1 MYLEKLETGKIIFK
15 MYKAL
20 IFLILV
26 ICNGCSTAISKEVI
40 RLDSQVVTTSS
51 PEIVENKLK
60 ETPFDIWERI
70 RSELT
75 IRIPEDQIAATSIY
89 RERLYKNQS
98 AVNRISKSGQR
109 YLHHTLSRAQELGLP
124 VELALLP
131 FVESEF
137 DPYAKSVDGATG
149 IWQFMPATGKEWGLK
164 TNWWYDGKK
173 DVLASTEAALQFLS
187 YLNKRFD
194 GDWLLAMAAYNTGP
208 TRVSRAI
215 RKNKKQGLPIRF
227 WDLNL
232 PKETTAYVPK
242 LLVLC
247 ELIKDPKAFEVNLP
261 SIANRPYFER
271 VKIPGQLDLM
281 QAADLAGLKPETIY
295 ELNPGFNQWATDPS
309 GPHYLLLPI
318 GVSDRFITQLES
330 LDQNDLVR
338 WDRYKIRRGDNL
350 SKIASRYK
358 IEVAVLQEINGMS
371 SDLIIAGREIMV
383 PRGAAWANTQN
394 PRERVYKVMQGDTLW
409 NIAKKFKVSIEDVV
423 LWNEIDI
430 EKPLQIKQEIKIFS
444 RYERI
449 RQDVPSRQ
457 LRTMLYPV
465 KSGDTISRIAS
476 KFDISPQK
484 IQEWNEIKDVSKIF
498 PGQVLKLNL

>member
-1 MYLEKLETGKIIFK
+1 
-15 MYKAL
+15 
-20 IFLILV
+20 
-26 ICNGCSTAISKEVI
+26 
-40 RLDSQVVTTSS
+40 
-51 PEIVENKLK
+51 
-60 ETPFDIWERI
+60 
-70 RSELT
+70 
-75 IRIPEDQIAATSIY
+75 
-89 RERLYKNQS
+89 
-98 AVNRISKSGQR
+98 
-109 YLHHTLSRAQELGLP
+109 
-124 VELALLP
+124 
-131 FVESEF
+131 
-137 DPYAKSVDGATG
+137 
-149 IWQFMPATGKEWGLK
+149 
-164 TNWWYDGKK
+164 
-173 DVLASTEAALQFLS
+173 
-187 YLNKRFD
+187 
-194 GDWLLAMAAYNTGP
+194 
-208 TRVSRAI
+208 
-215 RKNKKQGLPIRF
+215 
-227 WDLNL
+227 
-232 PKETTAYVPK
+232 
-242 LLVLC
+242 
-247 ELIKDPKAFEVNLP
+247 
-261 SIANRPYFER
+261 
-271 VKIPGQLDLM
+271 
-281 QAADLAGLKPETIY
+281 
-295 ELNPGFNQWATDPS
+295 
-309 GPHYLLLPI
+309 
-318 GVSDRFITQLES
+318 VSDRFITQLES

-430 EKPLQIKQEIKIFS
+430 EKPLQIEQEIKIFS

>member
-1 MYLEKLETGKIIFK
+1 MKRFLFFSLLL
-15 MYKAL
+15 L
-20 IFLILV
+20 I
-26 ICNGCSTAISKEVI
+26 NACSSINSKEVTKAETKI
-40 RLDSQVVTTSS
+40 SS
-51 PEIVENKLK
+51 TQPDKSFESSINAPV
-60 ETPFDIWERI
+60 DIWERI
-70 RSELT
+70 RLELS
-75 IRIPEDQIAATSIY
+75 ISIPDDQIAATSLY

-109 YLHHTLSRAQELGLP
+109 YLYHTLTRAQEMDLP

-149 IWQFMPATGKEWGLK
+149 IWQFMPATGREWGLK
-164 TNWWYDGKK
+164 SNWWYDGKK
-173 DVLASTEAALQFLS
+173 DVLASTDAALNFLS
-187 YLNKRFD
+187 YLHEKFE

-208 TRVSRAI
+208 TRVNRAI
-215 RKNKKQGLPIRF
+215 RKNKREGRPTRF
-227 WDLNL
+227 WDLDL

-247 ELIKDPKAFEVNLP
+247 ELIKSPDAFGVNLP
-261 SIANRPYFER
+261 SIANRPYFQR

-309 GPHYLLLPI
+309 GPHYLLLPM

-330 LDQNDLVR
+330 LDENDLVR

-350 SKIASRYK
+350 NKIASRYK
-358 IEVAVLQEINGMS
+358 IEVAVLMEINGME
-371 SDLIIAGREIMV
+371 SDLIFAGKEIMV
-383 PRGAAWANTQN
+383 PRGSALADKHK
-394 PRERVYKVMQGDTLW
+394 PREQIYKVAGGDTLW
-409 NIAKKFKVSIEDVV
+409 DISRNFKVSIEDVV
-423 LWNEIDI
+423 LWNELDI
-430 EKPLQIKQEIKIFS
+430 EKPLQINQEIKIYS

-449 RQDVPSRQ
+449 RQDLPSKQ

-465 KSGDTISRIAS
+465 KSGDTVSRIAS
-476 KFDISPQK
+476 KFEITSK
-484 IQEWNEIKDVSKIF
+484 EIQEWNEIEDVSKIF
-498 PGQVLKLNL
+498 PGQVLKLYL

>member
-1 MYLEKLETGKIIFK
+1 
-15 MYKAL
+15 MYKIYIF
-20 IFLILV
+20 IFLLLF
-26 ICNGCSTAISKEVI
+26 NGCTAATSKEVVI
-40 RLDSQVVTTSS
+40 IESQSTVAE
-51 PEIVENKLK
+51 EIETEVKLNDA
-60 ETPFDIWERI
+60 PLDIWERI
-70 RSELT
+70 RVELT
-75 IRIPEDQIAATSIY
+75 LLIPEDQIAATSLY

-109 YLHHTLSRAQELGLP
+109 YLYHTLTRAEELGLP

-173 DVLASTEAALQFLS
+173 DVLASTEAALQFLT
-187 YLNKRFD
+187 YLNEKFD

-208 TRVSRAI
+208 TRVNRAI
-215 RKNKKQGLPIRF
+215 RKNKRQDKPTRF
-227 WDLNL
+227 WDLDL

-247 ELIKDPKAFEVNLP
+247 ELIKEPDSFDVNLP

-309 GPHYLLLPI
+309 GPHYLLLPV
-318 GVSDRFITQLES
+318 GVSDRFTTQLES
-330 LDQNDLVR
+330 LDQTDLVR

-350 SKIASRYK
+350 FRIASRYK
-358 IEVAVLQEINGMS
+358 IEVSVLKEINGMD
-371 SDLIIAGREIMV
+371 SDLIIAGKEIMV
-383 PRGAAWANTQN
+383 PRGAAWANKQE
-394 PRERVYKVMQGDTLW
+394 PRERVYTVLKGDTLW
-409 NIAKKFKVSIEDVV
+409 NISKKFKVSIEDVV
-423 LWNEIDI
+423 LWNELNI
-430 EKPLQIKQEIKIFS
+430 ETPLQIDQDIKIFS

-476 KFDISPQK
+476 KFDISSTQ
-484 IQEWNEIKDVSKIF
+484 IQEWNELEDVSKIF
-498 PGQVLKLNL
+498 PGQVLKLFL

>member
-1 MYLEKLETGKIIFK
+1 
-15 MYKAL
+15 MYKIYIF
-20 IFLILV
+20 IFLLLF
-26 ICNGCSTAISKEVI
+26 NGCTAATSKEVVI
-40 RLDSQVVTTSS
+40 IESQSILAE
-51 PEIVENKLK
+51 EI
-60 ETPFDIWERI
+60 ETEVKTDDAPLDIWERI
-70 RSELT
+70 RVELT
-75 IRIPEDQIAATSIY
+75 LTIPEDQIAATSLY

-109 YLHHTLSRAQELGLP
+109 YLYHTLTRAEELGLP

-173 DVLASTEAALQFLS
+173 DVLASTEAALQFLT
-187 YLNKRFD
+187 YLNEKFD

-208 TRVSRAI
+208 TRVNRAI
-215 RKNKKQGLPIRF
+215 RKNKRQDKPTRF
-227 WDLNL
+227 WDLDL

-247 ELIKDPKAFEVNLP
+247 ELIKDPDSFDVNLP

-318 GVSDRFITQLES
+318 GVSDRFTTQLES
-330 LDQNDLVR
+330 LDQTDLVR

-350 SKIASRYK
+350 YRIASRYK
-358 IEVAVLQEINGMS
+358 IEVAVLKEINGMD
-371 SDLIIAGREIMV
+371 SDLIIAGKEIMV
-383 PRGAAWANTQN
+383 PRGAAWANKQE
-394 PRERVYKVMQGDTLW
+394 PRERVYKVLKGDTLW
-409 NIAKKFKVSIEDVV
+409 NISKKFKVSIEDVV
-423 LWNEIDI
+423 LWNELNI
-430 EKPLQIKQEIKIFS
+430 EAPLQIDQDIKIFS

-476 KFDISPQK
+476 KFDISSTQ
-484 IQEWNEIKDVSKIF
+484 IQEWNELEDVSKIF
-498 PGQVLKLNL
+498 PGQVLKLFL

>member
-1 MYLEKLETGKIIFK
+1 MLRIKLTLLTLIIG
-15 MYKAL
+15 ACATVSNSDV
-20 IFLILV
+20 IL
-26 ICNGCSTAISKEVI
+26 
-40 RLDSQVVTTSS
+40 LDSKPVNAKSGN
-51 PEIVENKLK
+51 ILENQLK
-60 ETPFDIWERI
+60 ETPIDIWERI
-70 RSELT
+70 RRELT
-75 IRIPEDQIAATSIY
+75 IKIPDDQIAATSIY

-109 YLHHTLSRAQELGLP
+109 YLFHTLSRAQELDLP

-164 TNWWYDGKK
+164 SNWWYDGKK
-173 DVLASTEAALQFLS
+173 DVLASTEAALKFLS
-187 YLNKRFD
+187 YLHQKFD
-194 GDWLLAMAAYNTGP
+194 EDWLLAMAAYNTGP
-208 TRVSRAI
+208 TRVNRAI
-215 RKNKKQGLPIRF
+215 KKNKTQDKGIRF
-227 WDLNL
+227 WDLDL

-247 ELIKDPKAFEVNLP
+247 ELINNPKSFEVNLP
-261 SIANRPYFER
+261 SIANRPYFQR

-330 LDQNDLVR
+330 LDENDLVR
-338 WDRYKIRRGDNL
+338 WDRYKIRRGDSL
-350 SKIASRYK
+350 SRIASRYK
-358 IEVAVLQEINGMS
+358 IEVAVLKEINGMND
-371 SDLIIAGREIMV
+371 DLIIAGKEIMV
-383 PRGAAWANTQN
+383 PRGSAWADKQS
-394 PRERVYKVMQGDTLW
+394 PREQLYIVLKGDTLW
-409 NIAKKFKVSIEDVV
+409 NISRKFKVSIEDLV
-423 LWNEIDI
+423 LWNELNL
-430 EKPLQIKQEIKIFS
+430 EKPLQINQEIKIFS

-449 RQDVPSRQ
+449 RQDLPSRE

-476 KFDISPQK
+476 KFEISPQK
-484 IQEWNEIKDVSKIF
+484 IQEWNEIEDVSKIF
-498 PGQVLKLNL
+498 PGQVLKLFL

>member
-1 MYLEKLETGKIIFK
+1 MLRIKLTLLTLIIG
-15 MYKAL
+15 ACATVSNSDV
-20 IFLILV
+20 IL
-26 ICNGCSTAISKEVI
+26 
-40 RLDSQVVTTSS
+40 LDSKPINAKSGN
-51 PEIVENKLK
+51 ILENQLK
-60 ETPFDIWERI
+60 ETPIDIWERI
-70 RSELT
+70 RRELT
-75 IRIPEDQIAATSIY
+75 IKIPDDQIAATSIY

-109 YLHHTLSRAQELGLP
+109 YLFHTLSRAQELDLP

-164 TNWWYDGKK
+164 SNWWYDGKK
-173 DVLASTEAALQFLS
+173 DVLASTEAALKFLS
-187 YLNKRFD
+187 YLHQKFD
-194 GDWLLAMAAYNTGP
+194 EDWLLAMAAYNTGP
-208 TRVSRAI
+208 SRVNRAI
-215 RKNKKQGLPIRF
+215 RKNKMQDKGIRF
-227 WDLNL
+227 WDLDL

-247 ELIKDPKAFEVNLP
+247 ELINNPKSFEVNLP
-261 SIANRPYFER
+261 SIANRPYFQR

-318 GVSDRFITQLES
+318 GVSDRFMTQLES
-330 LDQNDLVR
+330 LDENDLVR
-338 WDRYKIRRGDNL
+338 WDRYKIRRGDSL
-350 SKIASRYK
+350 SRIASRYK
-358 IEVAVLQEINGMS
+358 IEVAVLKEINGMND
-371 SDLIIAGREIMV
+371 DLIIAGKEIMV
-383 PRGAAWANTQN
+383 PRGSAWADKQS
-394 PRERVYKVMQGDTLW
+394 PREQLYIVLKGDTLW
-409 NIAKKFKVSIEDVV
+409 NISRKFKVSIEDLV
-423 LWNEIDI
+423 LWNELNL
-430 EKPLQIKQEIKIFS
+430 EKPLQINQEIKIFS

-449 RQDVPSRQ
+449 RQDLPSRE

-476 KFDISPQK
+476 KFEISPQK
-484 IQEWNEIKDVSKIF
+484 IQEWNEIEDVSKIF
-498 PGQVLKLNL
+498 PGQVLKLFL

>member
-1 MYLEKLETGKIIFK
+1 MLRIKLTLLPLIIS
-15 MYKAL
+15 ACATVSNSDD
-20 IFLILV
+20 IL
-26 ICNGCSTAISKEVI
+26 
-40 RLDSQVVTTSS
+40 LDSKPINDKS
-51 PEIVENKLK
+51 EKIVESQLN
-60 ETPFDIWERI
+60 ETPIDIWERI
-70 RSELT
+70 RRELT
-75 IRIPEDQIAATSIY
+75 IKIPDDQIAATSIY

-109 YLHHTLSRAQELGLP
+109 YLFHTLSRAQELDLP

-164 TNWWYDGKK
+164 SNWWYDGKK
-173 DVLASTEAALQFLS
+173 DVLASTEAALKLLS
-187 YLNKRFD
+187 YLHQKFD
-194 GDWLLAMAAYNTGP
+194 EDWLLAMAAYNTGP
-208 TRVSRAI
+208 TRVNRAI
-215 RKNKKQGLPIRF
+215 KKNKTQDKGIRF
-227 WDLNL
+227 WDLDL

-247 ELIKDPKAFEVNLP
+247 ELINNPKSFEVNLP
-261 SIANRPYFER
+261 SIANRPYFQR

-318 GVSDRFITQLES
+318 GVSDRFVTQLES
-330 LDQNDLVR
+330 LDENDLVR
-338 WDRYKIRRGDNL
+338 WDRYKIRRGDSL
-350 SKIASRYK
+350 SRIASRYK
-358 IEVAVLQEINGMS
+358 IEVAVLKEINGMND
-371 SDLIIAGREIMV
+371 DLIIAGKEIMV
-383 PRGAAWANTQN
+383 PRGSAWADKQS
-394 PRERVYKVMQGDTLW
+394 PREQLYIVLKGDTLW
-409 NIAKKFKVSIEDVV
+409 NISRKFKVSIEDLV
-423 LWNEIDI
+423 LWNELNL
-430 EKPLQIKQEIKIFS
+430 EKPLQINQEIKIFS

-449 RQDVPSRQ
+449 RQDLPSRE

-476 KFDISPQK
+476 KFEISPQK
-484 IQEWNEIKDVSKIF
+484 IQEWNEIEDVSKIF
-498 PGQVLKLNL
+498 PGQVLKLFL

>member
-1 MYLEKLETGKIIFK
+1 
-15 MYKAL
+15 MYKIYIF
-20 IFLILV
+20 IFLLLF
-26 ICNGCSTAISKEVI
+26 NGCTAATSKEVVI
-40 RLDSQVVTTSS
+40 IESQSIVAE
-51 PEIVENKLK
+51 EI
-60 ETPFDIWERI
+60 ETKVKPDDAPLDIWERI
-70 RSELT
+70 RVELT
-75 IRIPEDQIAATSIY
+75 LIIPEDQIAATSLY

-109 YLHHTLSRAQELGLP
+109 YLYHTLTRAEELGLP

-173 DVLASTEAALQFLS
+173 DVLASTEAALQFLT
-187 YLNKRFD
+187 YLNEKFD

-208 TRVSRAI
+208 TRVNRAI
-215 RKNKKQGLPIRF
+215 RKNKRQDKPTRF
-227 WDLNL
+227 WDLDL

-247 ELIKDPKAFEVNLP
+247 ELIKDPDSFDVNLP

-309 GPHYLLLPI
+309 GPHYLLLPV
-318 GVSDRFITQLES
+318 GVSDRFTTQLES
-330 LDQNDLVR
+330 LDQTDLVR

-350 SKIASRYK
+350 YRIASRYK
-358 IEVAVLQEINGMS
+358 IEVAVLKEINGMD
-371 SDLIIAGREIMV
+371 SDLIIAGKEIMV
-383 PRGAAWANTQN
+383 PRGAAWANKQE
-394 PRERVYKVMQGDTLW
+394 PRERVYTVLKGDTLW
-409 NIAKKFKVSIEDVV
+409 NISKKFKVSIEDVV
-423 LWNEIDI
+423 LWNELNI
-430 EKPLQIKQEIKIFS
+430 ETPLQIDQDIKIFS

-476 KFDISPQK
+476 KFDISSTQ
-484 IQEWNEIKDVSKIF
+484 IQEWNELEDVSKIF
-498 PGQVLKLNL
+498 PGQVLKLFL

>member
-1 MYLEKLETGKIIFK
+1 MYRIHIF
-15 MYKAL
+15 
-20 IFLILV
+20 IFLLLF
-26 ICNGCSTAISKEVI
+26 NGCTAATSKEVI
-40 RLDSQVVTTSS
+40 IIDSEPT
-51 PEIVENKLK
+51 PAKEIEIEVKLK
-60 ETPFDIWERI
+60 ETPLDIWERI
-70 RSELT
+70 RVELT
-75 IRIPEDQIAATSIY
+75 LTIPEDQIAATSLY

-109 YLHHTLSRAQELGLP
+109 YLYHTLSRAEELGLP

-173 DVLASTEAALQFLS
+173 DVLASTEAALQFLT
-187 YLNKRFD
+187 YLNEKFD

-208 TRVSRAI
+208 TRVNRAI
-215 RKNKKQGLPIRF
+215 RKNKRQDKPTRF
-227 WDLNL
+227 WDLDL

-247 ELIKDPKAFEVNLP
+247 ELIKDPDAFGVNLP
-261 SIANRPYFER
+261 SIANRPYFQR

-318 GVSDRFITQLES
+318 GVSDRFTTQLES
-330 LDQNDLVR
+330 LDQTDLVR

-350 SKIASRYK
+350 YRIASRYK
-358 IEVAVLQEINGMS
+358 IEVAVLKEINGMD
-371 SDLIIAGREIMV
+371 SDLIIAGKEIMV
-383 PRGAAWANTQN
+383 PRGTAWANKQE
-394 PRERVYKVMQGDTLW
+394 PRERVYKVLKGDTLW
-409 NIAKKFKVSIEDVV
+409 NISKKFKVTIEDVV
-423 LWNEIDI
+423 LWNELNI
-430 EKPLQIKQEIKIFS
+430 ETPLQINQEIKIFS

-476 KFDISPQK
+476 KFDISATQ
-484 IQEWNEIKDVSKIF
+484 IQEWNELEDVSKIF
-498 PGQVLKLNL
+498 PGQVLKLFL

>member
-1 MYLEKLETGKIIFK
+1 MYRIF
-15 MYKAL
+15 
-20 IFLILV
+20 F
-26 ICNGCSTAISKEVI
+26 AISLIVFNSCASAANNNSVKSAAESKMI
-40 RLDSQVVTTSS
+40 SDTNII
-51 PEIVENKLK
+51 EIKSE
-60 ETPFDIWERI
+60 EAPFDIWERI
-70 RSELT
+70 RLELSIT
-75 IRIPEDQIAATSIY
+75 IPDDQIAATSLY
-89 RERLYKNQS
+89 RERLYSNQT

-109 YLHHTLSRAQELGLP
+109 YLFHTLTRAQELGLP

-164 TNWWYDGKK
+164 SNWWYDGKK
-173 DVLASTEAALQFLS
+173 DVLASTEAALQFLT
-187 YLNKRFD
+187 YLNEKFD

-208 TRVSRAI
+208 TRVNRAI
-215 RKNKKQGLPIRF
+215 RKNKREDKPIRF

-247 ELIKDPKAFEVNLP
+247 ELIKDPKAFDVNLP

-330 LDQNDLVR
+330 LDLNDLVR

-350 SKIASRYK
+350 YKIASRYK
-358 IEVAVLQEINGMS
+358 IEVAVLMEINGLS
-371 SDLIIAGREIMV
+371 SDLIIAGKEIMV
-383 PRGAAWANTQN
+383 PRGSAWAGKQN
-394 PRERVYKVMQGDTLW
+394 PREQVYIVIGGDSLW
-409 NIAKKFKVSIEDVV
+409 NISKKFKVSIEDVV
-423 LWNEIDI
+423 LWNDLDI
-430 EKPLQIKQEIKIFS
+430 EVPLQINQEIKIFS

-449 RQDVPSRQ
+449 RQELPSRD

-476 KFDISPQK
+476 KFEITSKD
-484 IQEWNEIKDVSKIF
+484 IQEWNEIEDVSKIF
-498 PGQVLKLNL
+498 PGQVLKLLL

>member
-1 MYLEKLETGKIIFK
+1 MLRIKLTLLTLIIG
-15 MYKAL
+15 ACATVSNSDV
-20 IFLILV
+20 IL
-26 ICNGCSTAISKEVI
+26 
-40 RLDSQVVTTSS
+40 LDSKPINAKSGN
-51 PEIVENKLK
+51 ILENQLK
-60 ETPFDIWERI
+60 ETPIDIWERI
-70 RSELT
+70 RRELT
-75 IRIPEDQIAATSIY
+75 IKIPDDQIAATSIY

-109 YLHHTLSRAQELGLP
+109 YLFHTLSRAQELDLP

-164 TNWWYDGKK
+164 SNWWYDGKK
-173 DVLASTEAALQFLS
+173 DVLASTEAALKFLS
-187 YLNKRFD
+187 YLHQKFD
-194 GDWLLAMAAYNTGP
+194 EDWLLAMAAYNTGP
-208 TRVSRAI
+208 TRVNRAI
-215 RKNKKQGLPIRF
+215 KKNKTQDKGIRF
-227 WDLNL
+227 WDLDL

-247 ELIKDPKAFEVNLP
+247 ELINNPKSFEVNLP
-261 SIANRPYFER
+261 SIANRPYFQR

-330 LDQNDLVR
+330 LDENDLVR
-338 WDRYKIRRGDNL
+338 WDRYKIRRGDSL
-350 SKIASRYK
+350 SRIASRYK
-358 IEVAVLQEINGMS
+358 IEVAVLKEINGMND
-371 SDLIIAGREIMV
+371 DLIIAGKEIMV
-383 PRGAAWANTQN
+383 PRGSAWADKQS
-394 PRERVYKVMQGDTLW
+394 PREQLYIVLKGDTLW
-409 NIAKKFKVSIEDVV
+409 NISRKFKVSIEDLV
-423 LWNEIDI
+423 LWNELNL
-430 EKPLQIKQEIKIFS
+430 EKPLQINQEIKIFS

-449 RQDVPSRQ
+449 RQDLPSRE

-476 KFDISPQK
+476 KFEISPQK
-484 IQEWNEIKDVSKIF
+484 IQEWNEIEDVSKIF
-498 PGQVLKLNL
+498 PGQVLKLFL

>member
-1 MYLEKLETGKIIFK
+1 MLRIKLTLLTLIIG
-15 MYKAL
+15 ACATVSNSDV
-20 IFLILV
+20 IL
-26 ICNGCSTAISKEVI
+26 
-40 RLDSQVVTTSS
+40 LDSKPINAKSGD
-51 PEIVENKLK
+51 ILENQLK
-60 ETPFDIWERI
+60 ETPIDIWERI
-70 RSELT
+70 RRELT
-75 IRIPEDQIAATSIY
+75 IKIPDDQIAATSIY

-109 YLHHTLSRAQELGLP
+109 YLFHTLSRAQELDLP

-164 TNWWYDGKK
+164 SNWWYDGKK
-173 DVLASTEAALQFLS
+173 DVLASTEAALKFLS
-187 YLNKRFD
+187 YLHQKFD
-194 GDWLLAMAAYNTGP
+194 DDWLLAMAAYNTGP
-208 TRVSRAI
+208 TRVNRAI
-215 RKNKKQGLPIRF
+215 KKNKTQDKGIRF
-227 WDLNL
+227 WDLDL

-247 ELIKDPKAFEVNLP
+247 ELINNPKSFEVNLP
-261 SIANRPYFER
+261 SIANRPYFQR

-330 LDQNDLVR
+330 LDENDLVR
-338 WDRYKIRRGDNL
+338 WDRYKIRRGDSL
-350 SKIASRYK
+350 SRIASRYK
-358 IEVAVLQEINGMS
+358 IEVAVIKEINGMND
-371 SDLIIAGREIMV
+371 DLIIAGKEIMV
-383 PRGAAWANTQN
+383 PRGSAWADKQS
-394 PRERVYKVMQGDTLW
+394 PREQLYIVLKGDTLW
-409 NIAKKFKVSIEDVV
+409 NISRKFKVSIEDLV
-423 LWNEIDI
+423 LWNELNL
-430 EKPLQIKQEIKIFS
+430 EKPLQINQEIKIFS

-449 RQDVPSRQ
+449 RQDLPSRE

-476 KFDISPQK
+476 KFEISPQK
-484 IQEWNEIKDVSKIF
+484 IQEWNEIEDVSKIF
-498 PGQVLKLNL
+498 PGQVLKLFL

>member
-1 MYLEKLETGKIIFK
+1 MYRYFICF
-15 MYKAL
+15 AL
-20 IFLILV
+20 LILNS
-26 ICNGCSTAISKEVI
+26 CATATPEIERK
-40 RLDSQVVTTSS
+40 LDSQSLTAETSAT
-51 PEIVENKLK
+51 PQEVLE
-60 ETPFDIWERI
+60 ETPVDIWERI
-70 RSELT
+70 RTNLS
-75 IRIPEDQIAATSIY
+75 IKIPEDQIAATSVY

-109 YLHHTLSRAQELGLP
+109 YLYHTLTRAEELGLP

-164 TNWWYDGKK
+164 SNWWYDGKK
-173 DVLASTEAALQFLS
+173 DVLASTEAAFQFLT
-187 YLNKRFD
+187 YLNEKFD

-208 TRVSRAI
+208 TRVNRAI
-215 RKNKKQGLPIRF
+215 RKNKRLEKGIRF

-247 ELIKDPKAFEVNLP
+247 ELIKDPDAFEVNLP
-261 SIANRPYFER
+261 SIANRPYFQR

-318 GVSDRFITQLES
+318 GVSDRFLTQLES
-330 LDQNDLVR
+330 LDANDLVR

-350 SKIASRYK
+350 SRIASRYK
-358 IEVAVLQEINGMS
+358 IEVAVLKEINGMD
-371 SDLIIAGREIMV
+371 SDLIIAGKEIMV
-383 PRGAAWANTQN
+383 PRGSAWASKQN
-394 PRERVYKVMQGDTLW
+394 PREQIYNVQKGDTLW
-409 NIAKKFKVSIEDVV
+409 NISKKFRVSIEDVA
-423 LWNEIDI
+423 LWNELDI
-430 EKPLQIKQEIKIFS
+430 EKPLQIDQEIKIFS

-449 RQDVPSRQ
+449 RQDVPSKQ

-476 KFDISPQK
+476 KFEISAK
-484 IQEWNEIKDVSKIF
+484 EIQDWNELEDVSRIF
-498 PGQVLKLNL
+498 PGQVLKLYL

>member
-1 MYLEKLETGKIIFK
+1 MYRIFFAISLIVFNSCASAANNNSVKSAAESKIISDTN
-15 MYKAL
+15 
-20 IFLILV
+20 II
-26 ICNGCSTAISKEVI
+26 
-40 RLDSQVVTTSS
+40 
-51 PEIVENKLK
+51 EIKSE
-60 ETPFDIWERI
+60 EASFDIWERI
-70 RSELT
+70 RLELSIT
-75 IRIPEDQIAATSIY
+75 IPDDQIAATSLY
-89 RERLYKNQS
+89 RERLYSNQT

-109 YLHHTLSRAQELGLP
+109 YLFHTLTRAQELGLP

-164 TNWWYDGKK
+164 SNWWYDGKK
-173 DVLASTEAALQFLS
+173 DVLASTEAALQFLT
-187 YLNKRFD
+187 YLNEKFD

-208 TRVSRAI
+208 TRVNRAI
-215 RKNKKQGLPIRF
+215 RKNKREDKPIRF

-232 PKETTAYVPK
+232 PKETTAYIPK

-247 ELIKDPKAFEVNLP
+247 ELIKDPKAFNVNLP

-318 GVSDRFITQLES
+318 GVSDRFMTQLES
-330 LDQNDLVR
+330 LDLNDLVR

-350 SKIASRYK
+350 YKIASRYK
-358 IEVAVLQEINGMS
+358 IEVAVLMEINGLS
-371 SDLIIAGREIMV
+371 SDLIIAGKEIMV
-383 PRGAAWANTQN
+383 PRGSAWAGKQN
-394 PRERVYKVMQGDTLW
+394 PREQVYIVIGGDSLW
-409 NIAKKFKVSIEDVV
+409 NISKKFKVSIEDVV
-423 LWNEIDI
+423 LWNDLDI
-430 EKPLQIKQEIKIFS
+430 EVPLQINQEIKIFS

-449 RQDVPSRQ
+449 RQELPSRD

-476 KFDISPQK
+476 KFEITSKD
-484 IQEWNEIKDVSKIF
+484 IQEWNEIEDVSKIF
-498 PGQVLKLNL
+498 PGQVLKLLL

>member
-1 MYLEKLETGKIIFK
+1 MLRKKLTLLTLIIS
-15 MYKAL
+15 ACATVSNSDV
-20 IFLILV
+20 IL
-26 ICNGCSTAISKEVI
+26 
-40 RLDSQVVTTSS
+40 LDSKPINAKS
-51 PEIVENKLK
+51 EKIVENQLN
-60 ETPFDIWERI
+60 ETPIDIWERI
-70 RSELT
+70 RRELT
-75 IRIPEDQIAATSIY
+75 IKIPDDQIAATSIY

-109 YLHHTLSRAQELGLP
+109 YLFHTLSRAQELDLP

-164 TNWWYDGKK
+164 SNWWYDGKK
-173 DVLASTEAALQFLS
+173 DVLASTEAALKFLS
-187 YLNKRFD
+187 YLHQKFD

-208 TRVSRAI
+208 SRVNRAI
-215 RKNKKQGLPIRF
+215 RKNKMQDKGIRF
-227 WDLNL
+227 WDLDL

-247 ELIKDPKAFEVNLP
+247 ELINNPKSFEVNLP
-261 SIANRPYFER
+261 SIANRPYFQR

-330 LDQNDLVR
+330 LDENDLVR
-338 WDRYKIRRGDNL
+338 WDRYKIRRGDSL
-350 SKIASRYK
+350 SRIASRYK
-358 IEVAVLQEINGMS
+358 IEVAVLKEINGMDD
-371 SDLIIAGREIMV
+371 DLIIAGKEIMV
-383 PRGAAWANTQN
+383 PRGSAWADKQS
-394 PRERVYKVMQGDTLW
+394 PREQLYVVLKGDTLW
-409 NIAKKFKVSIEDVV
+409 NISRKFKVSIEDLV
-423 LWNEIDI
+423 LWNELNL
-430 EKPLQIKQEIKIFS
+430 EKPLQINQEIKIFS

-449 RQDVPSRQ
+449 RQDLPSRE

-476 KFDISPQK
+476 KFEISPQK
-484 IQEWNEIKDVSKIF
+484 IQEWNEIEDVSKIF
-498 PGQVLKLNL
+498 PGQVLKLFL

>member
-1 MYLEKLETGKIIFK
+1 MYR
-15 MYKAL
+15 
-20 IFLILV
+20 ILF
-26 ICNGCSTAISKEVI
+26 AISLLVFNSCASGANSNSVK
-40 RLDSQVVTTSS
+40 SS
-51 PEIVENKLK
+51 IESEIITDTNIIEIKPEDA
-60 ETPFDIWERI
+60 PFDIWERI
-70 RSELT
+70 RLELSIT
-75 IRIPEDQIAATSIY
+75 IPKDQIAATSLY
-89 RERLYKNQS
+89 RERLYSNQT

-109 YLHHTLSRAQELGLP
+109 YLFHTLTRAQELGLP

-164 TNWWYDGKK
+164 SNWWYDGKK
-173 DVLASTEAALQFLS
+173 DVLASTEAALQFLT
-187 YLNKRFD
+187 YLNKKFD

-208 TRVSRAI
+208 TRVNRAI
-215 RKNKKQGLPIRF
+215 RKNKREDKPVRF

-247 ELIKDPKAFEVNLP
+247 ELIKDPKAFDVNLP

-318 GVSDRFITQLES
+318 GVSDRFMTQLES

-350 SKIASRYK
+350 YKIASRYK
-358 IEVAVLQEINGMS
+358 IEVAVLMEINGLA
-371 SDLIIAGREIMV
+371 SDLIIAGKEIMV
-383 PRGAAWANTQN
+383 PRGSAWAGKQN
-394 PRERVYKVMQGDTLW
+394 PREQVYVVIGGDSLW
-409 NIAKKFKVSIEDVV
+409 NISKKFKVSIEDVV
-423 LWNEIDI
+423 LWNDLDI
-430 EKPLQIKQEIKIFS
+430 EVPLQINQEIKIFS

-449 RQDVPSRQ
+449 RQELPSRD

-476 KFDISPQK
+476 KFEITSKD
-484 IQEWNEIKDVSKIF
+484 IQEWNEIEDVSKIF
-498 PGQVLKLNL
+498 PGQVLKLLL

>member
-1 MYLEKLETGKIIFK
+1 MYR
-15 MYKAL
+15 
-20 IFLILV
+20 ILF
-26 ICNGCSTAISKEVI
+26 AISLLVFNSCASAANSNSVK
-40 RLDSQVVTTSS
+40 SS
-51 PEIVENKLK
+51 IESEIITDTNIIEIKPEDA
-60 ETPFDIWERI
+60 PFDIWERI
-70 RSELT
+70 RLELSIT
-75 IRIPEDQIAATSIY
+75 IPKDQIAATSLY
-89 RERLYKNQS
+89 RERLYSNQT

-109 YLHHTLSRAQELGLP
+109 YLFHTLTRAQELGLP

-164 TNWWYDGKK
+164 SNWWYDGKK
-173 DVLASTEAALQFLS
+173 DVLASTEAALQFLT
-187 YLNKRFD
+187 YLNKKFD

-208 TRVSRAI
+208 TRVNRAI
-215 RKNKKQGLPIRF
+215 RKNKREDKPVRF

-247 ELIKDPKAFEVNLP
+247 ELIKDPKAFDVNLP

-318 GVSDRFITQLES
+318 GVSDRFMTQLES

-350 SKIASRYK
+350 YKIASRYK
-358 IEVAVLQEINGMS
+358 IEVAVLMEINGLA
-371 SDLIIAGREIMV
+371 SDLIIAGKEIMV
-383 PRGAAWANTQN
+383 PRGSAWAGKQN
-394 PRERVYKVMQGDTLW
+394 PREQVYVVIGGDSLW
-409 NIAKKFKVSIEDVV
+409 NISKKFKVSIEDVV
-423 LWNEIDI
+423 LWNDLDI
-430 EKPLQIKQEIKIFS
+430 EVPLQINQQIKIFS

-449 RQDVPSRQ
+449 RQELPSRD

-476 KFDISPQK
+476 KFEITSKD
-484 IQEWNEIKDVSKIF
+484 IQEWNEIEDVSKIF
-498 PGQVLKLNL
+498 PGQVLKLLL

>member
-1 MYLEKLETGKIIFK
+1 MYRL
-15 MYKAL
+15 KA
-20 IFLILV
+20 FLV
-26 ICNGCSTAISKEVI
+26 IIILSSCATISNSGVI
-40 RLDSQVVTTSS
+40 KIDSQHISAKS
-51 PEIVENKLK
+51 LKLSEAVFE

-70 RSELT
+70 RIELT
-75 IRIPEDQIAATSIY
+75 ITIPDDQIAATSVY
-89 RERLYKNQS
+89 RERLFKNQS

-109 YLHHTLSRAQELGLP
+109 YLYHTLSRTQELGLP

-149 IWQFMPATGKEWGLK
+149 IWQFMPATGEEWGLK
-164 TNWWYDGKK
+164 SNWWYDGKK
-173 DVLASTEAALQFLS
+173 DVLASTEAALKFLT
-187 YLNKRFD
+187 YLHEKFE

-208 TRVSRAI
+208 TRVNRAI
-215 RKNKKQGLPIRF
+215 QKNKRQDKGTRF
-227 WDLNL
+227 WDLDL

-247 ELIKDPKAFEVNLP
+247 ELIKNPNAFEVNLP
-261 SIANRPYFER
+261 SIANRPYFQR

-330 LDQNDLVR
+330 LDERNLVR
-338 WDRYKIRRGDNL
+338 WDRYKIRKGDNL
-350 SKIASRYK
+350 FKIASRYK
-358 IEVAVLQEINGMS
+358 IEVAVLKEINGMDG
-371 SDLIIAGREIMV
+371 DLIIAGREIMV
-383 PRGAAWANTQN
+383 PRGSAWADKQN
-394 PRERVYKVMQGDTLW
+394 PREQLYTVRKGDNLW
-409 NIAKKFKVSIEDVV
+409 NISKKFKVSMEDLV
-423 LWNEIDI
+423 LWNEIDL

-449 RQDVPSRQ
+449 RQDIPSRE

-476 KFDISPQK
+476 KFEISSEE
-484 IQEWNEIKDVSKIF
+484 IQEWNEIEDVSKIF
-498 PGQVLKLNL
+498 PGQVLKLYL

>member
-1 MYLEKLETGKIIFK
+1 MLRIKLTLLTLIIG
-15 MYKAL
+15 ACATVSNSDV
-20 IFLILV
+20 IL
-26 ICNGCSTAISKEVI
+26 
-40 RLDSQVVTTSS
+40 LDSKPINAKS
-51 PEIVENKLK
+51 ENILENQLK
-60 ETPFDIWERI
+60 ETPIDIWERI
-70 RSELT
+70 RRELT
-75 IRIPEDQIAATSIY
+75 IKIPDDQIAATSIY

-109 YLHHTLSRAQELGLP
+109 YLFHTLSRAQELDLP

-164 TNWWYDGKK
+164 SNWWYDGKK
-173 DVLASTEAALQFLS
+173 DVLASTEAALKFLS
-187 YLNKRFD
+187 YLHQKFD
-194 GDWLLAMAAYNTGP
+194 EDWLLAMAAYNTGP
-208 TRVSRAI
+208 ARVNRAI
-215 RKNKKQGLPIRF
+215 KKNKTQDKGIRF
-227 WDLNL
+227 WDLDL

-247 ELIKDPKAFEVNLP
+247 ELINNPKSFEVNLP
-261 SIANRPYFER
+261 SIANRPYFQR

-330 LDQNDLVR
+330 LDENDLVR
-338 WDRYKIRRGDNL
+338 WDRYKIRRGDSL
-350 SKIASRYK
+350 SRIASRYK
-358 IEVAVLQEINGMS
+358 IEVAVLKEINGMND
-371 SDLIIAGREIMV
+371 DLIIAGKEIMV
-383 PRGAAWANTQN
+383 PRGSAWADKQS
-394 PRERVYKVMQGDTLW
+394 PREQLYIVLKGDTLW
-409 NIAKKFKVSIEDVV
+409 NISRKFKVSIEDLV
-423 LWNEIDI
+423 LWNELNL
-430 EKPLQIKQEIKIFS
+430 EKPLQINQEIKIFS

-449 RQDVPSRQ
+449 RQDLPSRE

-476 KFDISPQK
+476 KFEISPQK
-484 IQEWNEIKDVSKIF
+484 IQEWNEIEDVSKIF
-498 PGQVLKLNL
+498 PGQVLKLFL

>member
-1 MYLEKLETGKIIFK
+1 
-15 MYKAL
+15 MYKIY
-20 IFLILV
+20 IFTFLLLF
-26 ICNGCSTAISKEVI
+26 NGCTAATSKEVI
-40 RLDSQVVTTSS
+40 ITDYESTAAKNSQIEV
-51 PEIVENKLK
+51 KL
-60 ETPFDIWERI
+60 EEAPLDIWERI
-70 RSELT
+70 RVELT
-75 IRIPEDQIAATSIY
+75 LTIPEDQIAATSLY

-109 YLHHTLSRAQELGLP
+109 YLYHTLSRAEELGLP

-173 DVLASTEAALQFLS
+173 DVLASTEAALQFLT
-187 YLNKRFD
+187 YLNEKFD
-194 GDWLLAMAAYNTGP
+194 GDWLLAMAAYNTGL
-208 TRVSRAI
+208 TRVNRAI
-215 RKNKKQGLPIRF
+215 RKNKRQDKPTRF
-227 WDLNL
+227 WDLDL

-247 ELIKDPKAFEVNLP
+247 ELIKDPDAFGVNLP
-261 SIANRPYFER
+261 SIANRPYFQR

-318 GVSDRFITQLES
+318 GVSDRFTTQLES
-330 LDQNDLVR
+330 LDQTDLVR

-350 SKIASRYK
+350 YRIASRYK
-358 IEVAVLQEINGMS
+358 IEVAVLKEINGMD
-371 SDLIIAGREIMV
+371 SDLIIAGKEIMV
-383 PRGAAWANTQN
+383 PRGAAWANKQE
-394 PRERVYKVMQGDTLW
+394 PRERVYKVLKGDTLW
-409 NIAKKFKVSIEDVV
+409 NISKKFKVTIEDVA
-423 LWNEIDI
+423 LWNELNI
-430 EKPLQIKQEIKIFS
+430 ETPLQINQEIKIFS

-476 KFDISPQK
+476 KFDISSTQ
-484 IQEWNEIKDVSKIF
+484 IQEWNELEDVSKIF
-498 PGQVLKLNL
+498 PGQVLKLFL

>member
-1 MYLEKLETGKIIFK
+1 MYR
-15 MYKAL
+15 
-20 IFLILV
+20 ILF
-26 ICNGCSTAISKEVI
+26 AISLLVFNSCASAANSNSVK
-40 RLDSQVVTTSS
+40 SS
-51 PEIVENKLK
+51 IESEIITDTNIIEIKPEDA
-60 ETPFDIWERI
+60 PFDIWERI
-70 RSELT
+70 RLELSIT
-75 IRIPEDQIAATSIY
+75 IPKDQIAATSLY
-89 RERLYKNQS
+89 RERLYSNQT

-109 YLHHTLSRAQELGLP
+109 YLFHTLTRAQELGLP

-164 TNWWYDGKK
+164 SNWWYDGKK
-173 DVLASTEAALQFLS
+173 DVLASTEAALQFLT
-187 YLNKRFD
+187 YLNEKFD

-208 TRVSRAI
+208 TRVNRAI
-215 RKNKKQGLPIRF
+215 RKNKREDKPVRF

-247 ELIKDPKAFEVNLP
+247 ELIKDPKAFDVNLP

-318 GVSDRFITQLES
+318 GVSDRFMTQLES

-350 SKIASRYK
+350 YKIASRYK
-358 IEVAVLQEINGMS
+358 IEVAVLMEINGLA
-371 SDLIIAGREIMV
+371 SDLIIAGKEIMV
-383 PRGAAWANTQN
+383 PRGSAWAGKQN
-394 PRERVYKVMQGDTLW
+394 PREQVYVVIGGDSLW
-409 NIAKKFKVSIEDVV
+409 NISKKFKVSIEDVV
-423 LWNEIDI
+423 LWNDLDI
-430 EKPLQIKQEIKIFS
+430 EVPLQINQEIKIFS

-449 RQDVPSRQ
+449 RQELPSRD

-476 KFDISPQK
+476 KFEITSKD
-484 IQEWNEIKDVSKIF
+484 IQEWNQIEDVSKIF
-498 PGQVLKLNL
+498 PGQVLKLLL

>member
-1 MYLEKLETGKIIFK
+1 MLRIKLTLLTLIIS
-15 MYKAL
+15 ACATVSNSDV
-20 IFLILV
+20 IL
-26 ICNGCSTAISKEVI
+26 
-40 RLDSQVVTTSS
+40 LDSKPINAKS
-51 PEIVENKLK
+51 EKIVENQLK
-60 ETPFDIWERI
+60 ETPIDIWERI
-70 RSELT
+70 RRELT
-75 IRIPEDQIAATSIY
+75 IKIPDDQIAATSIY

-109 YLHHTLSRAQELGLP
+109 YLFHTLSRAQELDLP

-164 TNWWYDGKK
+164 SNWWYDGKK
-173 DVLASTEAALQFLS
+173 DVLASTEAALKFLS
-187 YLNKRFD
+187 YLHQKFD
-194 GDWLLAMAAYNTGP
+194 EDWLLAMAAYNTGP
-208 TRVSRAI
+208 SRVNRAI
-215 RKNKKQGLPIRF
+215 RKNKMQDKGIRF
-227 WDLNL
+227 WDLDL

-247 ELIKDPKAFEVNLP
+247 ELINNPKSFEVNLP
-261 SIANRPYFER
+261 SIANRPYFQR

-330 LDQNDLVR
+330 LDENDLVR
-338 WDRYKIRRGDNL
+338 WDRYKIRRGDSL
-350 SKIASRYK
+350 SRIASRYK
-358 IEVAVLQEINGMS
+358 IEVAVLKEINGMDD
-371 SDLIIAGREIMV
+371 DLIIAGKEIMV
-383 PRGAAWANTQN
+383 PRGSAWADKQS
-394 PRERVYKVMQGDTLW
+394 PREQLYVVLKGDTLW
-409 NIAKKFKVSIEDVV
+409 NISRKFKVSIEDLV
-423 LWNEIDI
+423 LWNELNL
-430 EKPLQIKQEIKIFS
+430 EKPLQINQEIKIFS

-449 RQDVPSRQ
+449 RQDLPSRE

-476 KFDISPQK
+476 KFEISPQK
-484 IQEWNEIKDVSKIF
+484 IQEWNEIEDVSKIF
-498 PGQVLKLNL
+498 PGQVLKLFL

>member
-1 MYLEKLETGKIIFK
+1 MLRIKLTLLTLIIS
-15 MYKAL
+15 ACATVSNSDD
-20 IFLILV
+20 IL
-26 ICNGCSTAISKEVI
+26 
-40 RLDSQVVTTSS
+40 LDSKPINDKS
-51 PEIVENKLK
+51 EKIVESQLN
-60 ETPFDIWERI
+60 ETPIDIWERI
-70 RSELT
+70 RRELT
-75 IRIPEDQIAATSIY
+75 IKIPDDQIAATSIY

-109 YLHHTLSRAQELGLP
+109 YLFHTLSRAQELDLP

-164 TNWWYDGKK
+164 SNWWYDGKK
-173 DVLASTEAALQFLS
+173 DVLASTEAALKFLS
-187 YLNKRFD
+187 YLHQKFD
-194 GDWLLAMAAYNTGP
+194 EDWLLAMAAYNTGP
-208 TRVSRAI
+208 SRVNRAI
-215 RKNKKQGLPIRF
+215 RKNKMQDKGIRF
-227 WDLNL
+227 WDLDL

-247 ELIKDPKAFEVNLP
+247 ELINNPKSFEVNLP
-261 SIANRPYFER
+261 SIANRPYFQR

-330 LDQNDLVR
+330 LDENDLVR
-338 WDRYKIRRGDNL
+338 WDRYKIRRGDSL
-350 SKIASRYK
+350 SRIASRYK
-358 IEVAVLQEINGMS
+358 IEVAVLKEINGMDD
-371 SDLIIAGREIMV
+371 DLIIAGKEIMV
-383 PRGAAWANTQN
+383 PRGSAWADKQS
-394 PRERVYKVMQGDTLW
+394 PREQLYVVLKGDTLW
-409 NIAKKFKVSIEDVV
+409 NISRKFKVSIEDLV
-423 LWNEIDI
+423 LWNELNL
-430 EKPLQIKQEIKIFS
+430 EKPLQINQEIKIFS

-449 RQDVPSRQ
+449 RQDLPSRE

-476 KFDISPQK
+476 KFEISPQK
-484 IQEWNEIKDVSKIF
+484 IQEWNEIEDVSKIF
-498 PGQVLKLNL
+498 PGQVLKLFL

>member
-1 MYLEKLETGKIIFK
+1 MYKTCLFILLFLFNGCASASDKEIIKLNSEILTSVDPNIIEEKLE
-15 MYKAL
+15 
-20 IFLILV
+20 
-26 ICNGCSTAISKEVI
+26 
-40 RLDSQVVTTSS
+40 
-51 PEIVENKLK
+51 
-60 ETPFDIWERI
+60 ETPFDLWERI
-70 RSELT
+70 RLELSLE
-75 IRIPEDQIAATSIY
+75 IPEDQIASTSVY
-89 RERLYKNQS
+89 RERLYRNQS

-109 YLHHTLSRAQELGLP
+109 YLYHTLTRAEALGLP

-164 TNWWYDGKK
+164 SNWWYDGKK
-173 DVLASTEAALQFLS
+173 DVLASTEAALQFLT
-187 YLNKRFD
+187 YLNEKFD

-208 TRVSRAI
+208 TRVNRAI
-215 RKNKKQGLPIRF
+215 RKNKRQNKPIRF
-227 WDLNL
+227 WDLDL
-232 PKETTAYVPK
+232 PKETSAYVPK

-247 ELIKDPKAFEVNLP
+247 ELIKNPKAFEVNLP

-318 GVSDRFITQLES
+318 GVSDRFKTQLES
-330 LDQNDLVR
+330 LDLTDLVR

-350 SKIASRYK
+350 YKIASRYRVK
-358 IEVAVLQEINGMS
+358 VAVLKEINGMS
-371 SDLIIAGREIMV
+371 TDTIYAGKEIMV
-383 PRGAAWANTQN
+383 PRGSAWANKQK
-394 PRERVYKVMQGDTLW
+394 PRETVYLVKQGDSLW
-409 NIAKKFKVSIEDVV
+409 TIAKQHQVTIEDVV
-423 LWNEIDI
+423 LWNDLDI
-430 EKPLQIKQEIKIFS
+430 EEPLQIKQEIKIFS

-449 RQDVPSRQ
+449 RQDLPSKQ

-465 KSGDTISRIAS
+465 KSGDTVSRIAS
-476 KFDISPQK
+476 KFEITSK
-484 IQEWNEIKDVSKIF
+484 EIQEWNEIEDVSKIF
-498 PGQVLKLNL
+498 PGQVLKLYL